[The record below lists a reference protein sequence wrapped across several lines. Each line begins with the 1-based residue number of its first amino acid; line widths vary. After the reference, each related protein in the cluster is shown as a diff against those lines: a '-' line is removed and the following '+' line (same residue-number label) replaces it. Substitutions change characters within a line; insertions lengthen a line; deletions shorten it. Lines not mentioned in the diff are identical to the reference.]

1 MALILNKMEKQS
13 TLENM
18 SNKITSRR
26 RDGNTTR
33 LVDNAIQILFEG
45 KICIVKDHHE
55 YGTNRLAN
63 KHLFT
68 QILRRLEIEHR
79 WIFENKRININK
91 DKFEINFVEES
102 ILEPKLK
109 LGTGVDLTKIDNQ

>member
-1 MALILNKMEKQS
+1 MEKEN
-13 TLENM
+13 TLQNM
-18 SNKITSRR
+18 VGKITSRR

-33 LVDNAIQILFEG
+33 LVDNAIQILFSG
-45 KICIVKDHHE
+45 KICVVLDHHE
-55 YGTNRLAN
+55 HGTNRLAN

-79 WIFENKRININK
+79 WVFENKRIKIDK

-109 LGTGVDLTKIDNQ
+109 LGTGVTLNNI